1 MYQNKFDFACSA
13 TLQSRFILLLLSN
26 RSYYSAYS
34 CLRLCA
40 GFCEAAFTDCMLTV
54 IIATRKWLRII
65 VRYCLVSSPV
75 YTKDDQIT
83 FVLRYPGVYK
93 RRIALYIL
101 LTIFIHQNFIIQ
113 ITMKYSKLSIILV
126 FLFIINC
133 TAWTQQ
139 EFPADLENPE
149 VFGKNKELAHASFI
163 PFLDPVHVRANDPD
177 NSPFYSSLNGTWKF
191 NWVKDPANRPSDFFL
206 PEFNVSSWDD
216 IPVPSNWELEGYGIP
231 IYINHPYEFADS
243 RTPPLTEMINGP
255 EPPRVPHNYNPVGSY
270 RRNFIIPENWQEQQI
285 YIHFGAVKSAMYIW
299 INGIM
304 VGYSQGSKTPAEWDI
319 TPYVNFEGNNTLA
332 IQVFRWSD
340 GAYLECQDFWRISG
354 VERDVYLYSTP
365 KIHIRDFFVH
375 AELDEN
381 YKDGLLKVE
390 VDLTNSFKKLK
401 AKEYSLEMLLY
412 DKGVEDP
419 IFTEKK
425 LIEINKLETAIIE
438 FAKEINNPKKWSAET
453 PNLYDLVLLIR
464 DKDNEII
471 ETVGSKIGF
480 RQSEIKN
487 GQLLV
492 NGKAILLKGVNRHEH
507 DEYTGHVISYESMLQ
522 DIRLFKENNI
532 NTVRTS
538 HYPNDPIWY
547 QLCDQYGIYLID
559 EANIESHGMGYGEK
573 SLAKDPVWEKAHV
586 DRIRRMVERD
596 KNHPS
601 IIIWS
606 MGNEAGDGVNFEAGY
621 KWIHNRDSS
630 RPVHYER
637 AGKGSNT
644 DIYCPMYAGI
654 QHMENY
660 ASEPRDKP
668 LILCEYAHAM
678 GNSTGNLQDYWDVIE
693 AYDLLQGGSIWDW
706 VDQGLVKMND
716 KGEEFW
722 AYGGDY
728 GSKDIPS
735 DNNFCINGLVNPDR
749 SPHPALAEVKK
760 VYQYL
765 KFEADDLE
773 NGRISI
779 KNNYHFISTEGF
791 VFQFDLVE
799 NGKLIDSR
807 QMSDIVILP
816 GEKLIV
822 DTPQPG
828 NELIPNAEYFLNIY
842 AISASKKELLPKG
855 YVVASEQFLLP
866 YKYKVKIAGKD
877 ALPGLQWRI
886 DENLM
891 IITGDDFEISIDEVT
906 GLIHEY
912 LFLGHSLLNEG
923 PEPNFWRATTD
934 NDFGFRMPDKLGIW
948 KEAGKSRKVKKLEL
962 KEFAHSYFRLVAEY
976 ELSDQEAEYTTE
988 YTILGDGNVYIKNTF
1003 IPGGSKELPEM
1014 PRFGNRFKLPGN
1026 LAQVTWYGRG
1036 PHENYWD
1043 RKSSAFVGLY
1053 EKSVDELY
1061 YPYISPQENGNR
1073 CDTRWI
1079 ALFNAEGIGLMVTG
1093 MPHFSWSA
1101 LPYTMEDLSQE
1112 SRGTLHTYELQK
1124 QNFISLNIDFMQMGV
1139 GGDNSWGAKPHKQY
1153 SIPAK
1158 KYSYEYRISPVTVK
1172 DNLMEKS
1179 GILYK

>member
-1 MYQNKFDFACSA
+1 MKYLKFPII
-13 TLQSRFILLLLSN
+13 LILL
-26 RSYYSAYS
+26 
-34 CLRLCA
+34 
-40 GFCEAAFTDCMLTV
+40 F
-54 IIATRKWLRII
+54 IA
-65 VRYCLVSSPV
+65 
-75 YTKDDQIT
+75 
-83 FVLRYPGVYK
+83 
-93 RRIALYIL
+93 
-101 LTIFIHQNFIIQ
+101 
-113 ITMKYSKLSIILV
+113 
-126 FLFIINC
+126 NC

-149 VFGKNKELAHASFI
+149 VFGKNKEQPHANFI
-163 PFLDPVHVRANDPD
+163 SFLDPDQARANNP
-177 NSPFYSSLNGTWKF
+177 NKSPFYKSLNGIWKF
-191 NWVKDPANRPSDFFL
+191 KWVKNPAKRPSDFFL
-206 PEFNVSSWDD
+206 PEFNVSSWDN

-231 IYINHPYEFADS
+231 IYINIPYEFADS
-243 RTPPLTEMINGP
+243 RNPITEFQNGP
-255 EPPRVPHNYNPVGSY
+255 EPPRVPHDYNPVGSY
-270 RRNFIIPENWQEQQI
+270 RKDFIIPENWQEQQV

-319 TPYVNFEGNNTLA
+319 TPYVNMEGNNTLA
-332 IQVFRWSD
+332 VQIFRWSD
-340 GAYLECQDFWRISG
+340 GSYLECQDFWRISG
-354 VERDVYLYSTP
+354 IERDVYLYSTP

-375 AELDEN
+375 AGLDEN
-381 YKDGLLKVE
+381 YKNGLLKVE
-390 VDLTNSFKKLK
+390 VDLKNSFKKLK

-412 DKGVEDP
+412 EKEVEEP
-419 IFTEKK
+419 IITESKQ
-425 LIEINKLETAIIE
+425 IEINKLETARIE
-438 FAKEINNPKKWSAET
+438 FTKEISNPKQWCAEA
-453 PNLYDLVLLIR
+453 PDLYDLVLLIR
-464 DKDNEII
+464 DKDNKII
-471 ETVGSKIGF
+471 ETVGNKIGF

-492 NGKAILLKGVNRHEH
+492 NGKAVLLKGVNRHEH

-522 DIRLFKENNI
+522 DIQLFKENNI

-538 HYPNDPIWY
+538 HYPNDPVWY
-547 QLCDQYGIYLID
+547 QLCDQYGIYVID

-573 SLAKDPVWEKAHV
+573 SLAKDPVWEEAHV

-606 MGNEAGDGVNFEAGY
+606 MGNEAGDGVNFAAGY

-637 AGKGSNT
+637 AGKGANT

-654 QHMENY
+654 QHIKNY
-660 ASEPRDKP
+660 ASEPQDRP

-693 AYDLLQGGSIWDW
+693 AYDVLQGGSIWDW
-706 VDQGLVKMND
+706 VDQGLVKKND

-728 GSKDIPS
+728 GPEGIPS

-765 KFEADDLE
+765 KFEAVDLK
-773 NGRISI
+773 NGKIRI

-799 NGKLIDSR
+799 NGNVIDSR
-807 QMSDIVILP
+807 KISDIIILP
-816 GEKLIV
+816 GEELLV
-822 DTPQPG
+822 TAPQPE
-828 NELIPNAEYFLNIY
+828 NKSTPNAEYFINIY
-842 AISASKKELLPKG
+842 ATTATNRELLPKG
-855 YVVASEQFLLP
+855 HIVASDQFLLP
-866 YKYKVKIAGKD
+866 YKHKVKIAGKD
-877 ALPGLQWRI
+877 PLPSLQWRI

-891 IITGDDFEISIDEVT
+891 IITGEDFEVSFDENT
-906 GLIHEY
+906 GLIRDY
-912 LFLGHSLLNEG
+912 MFLGHQLIQEG
-923 PEPNFWRATTD
+923 AEPNFWRAPTD
-934 NDFGFRMPDKLGIW
+934 NDFGFRMQERSGIW
-948 KEAGKSRKVKKLEL
+948 KEAGKLRKVKKLEL
-962 KEFAHSYFRLVAEY
+962 KEFAFAYFSLVAEY
-976 ELSDQEAEYTTE
+976 ELTDQGAKYTTE
-988 YTILGDGNVYIKNTF
+988 YTVLGNGDIYIKNTF
-1003 IPGGSKELPEM
+1003 VPGSKKLPEM
-1014 PRFGNRFKLPGN
+1014 PRFGNRFKLSEN
-1026 LAQVTWYGRG
+1026 LEQVTWYGRG

-1053 EKSVDELY
+1053 EKNVDELY

-1079 ALFNAEGIGLMVTG
+1079 AFYNLEGVGLMVTG
-1093 MPHFSWSA
+1093 MPQFSWSA
-1101 LPYTMEDLSQE
+1101 LPYTMENLSQE
-1112 SRGTLHTYELQK
+1112 SRGTRHAYELQK

-1139 GGDNSWGAKPHKQY
+1139 GGDNSWGAMPHKQY
-1153 SIPAK
+1153 RIPAK
-1158 KYSYEYRISPVTVK
+1158 EYTYKYRISPVTIK

-1179 GILYK
+1179 NSLYEQDILSIE